1 MLKKLKLFMV
11 MIGCKPAGRLT
22 EQHDIFFGVG
32 ENLASLV
39 DQMKLSWPEAK
50 GRIHID
56 AWREITFVDDFQIT
70 IHNKSNTIIN
80 EPNHLFFINLGGYL
94 PNEFDEQHYKVITV
108 AESLSKAAQIAK
120 KTLFYKTNTFKNATS
135 HIDDQY
141 GIAVDEIY
149 FIRDILPEYFKAKY
163 EIKIQKAKRKF
174 VPDELHIGYVK
185 IANLINP
192 K

>member
-32 ENLASLV
+32 VNLASLV
-39 DQMKLSWPEAK
+39 DQIKLSWPEAK

-56 AWREITFVDDFQIT
+56 AWREVTVVDDFQIT
-70 IHNKSNTIIN
+70 IHKKSNTTSK
-80 EPNHLFFINLGGYL
+80 ELNHLFFINLGGYL

-108 AESLSKAAQIAK
+108 AESLSKASQIAK
-120 KTLFYKTNTFKNATS
+120 KTLFFKTNTFRNATS

-163 EIKIQKAKRKF
+163 EIKIQKVEKK
-174 VPDELHIGYVK
+174 VIPDQLHIGYVK
-185 IANLINP
+185 IANLIDH